1 MKNANNQFLQLYSKD
16 RSDEI
21 LRIEKC
27 GDFGIDHF
35 AFDGKYIAYT
45 VCRDNQIF
53 CFDQKN
59 LKLRKLTRKI
69 TS

>member
-1 MKNANNQFLQLYSKD
+1 MKNAKNQFLQLYSKD

-45 VCRDNQIF
+45 DCRD
-53 CFDQKN
+53 
-59 LKLRKLTRKI
+59 T
-69 TS
+69 